1 MADYYPLLERAVSSL
16 TESTPETRRAIY
28 ERARKALLTQLRN
41 VQPPVPES
49 YINRENQALNLSI
62 AQLEAALQRADGS
75 PAASASGRPVVP
87 GQQRPLSPAGAARPG
102 SPAQAP
108 RPAGGSGAPQ
118 APSARPELK
127 PELKSGADLPP
138 NSMAPPVQGGLRDGD
153 AAPQADDQ
161 PRIAQDRAEQEVV
174 LDPDDERRE
183 GRRPVAIAPP
193 KSPPHP
199 MKRMAILGVILIA
212 ATTAVAMLAIRLR
225 DNPQDYARSRT
236 PVSTEEPEAPAGKL
250 IDRVGS
256 DQTGRAGAPAP
267 APAPSPKAPAPAPE
281 AVIPVAQRAAI
292 LIEAPDD
299 PQKVKTFI
307 GTSLWRLDPS
317 GEQAVLVAEIALP
330 DAKLNVSMRMSRNTD
345 LKLPASH
352 TMEFRFT
359 PAPGSDAPGIAE
371 IDTPQ
376 MRIEDS
382 ANGAPLAGVPAPI
395 MPKYF
400 LVGLSNGE
408 KLVSRNMEL
417 MRDRGWVDIPM
428 VLTNGRIAKL
438 TFEKGASGD
447 RALAQAMQAW
457 DKP

>member
-16 TESTPETRRAIY
+16 TDSTPETRRAIY
-28 ERARKALLTQLRN
+28 ERARKALLNQLRN

-75 PAASASGRPVVP
+75 PAASASGRPLVP
-87 GQQRPLSPAGAARPG
+87 GPTRPLSPTGAARPG
-102 SPAQAP
+102 AAAQPP
-108 RPAGGSGAPQ
+108 RGAAQ
-118 APSARPELK
+118 SAAARPELR

-138 NSMAPPVQGGLRDGD
+138 NSSAPPVRGDLRDGD
-153 AAPQADDQ
+153 GAPKPDDQ
-161 PRIAQDRAEQEVV
+161 PPRSAPDRAEQEVV

-199 MKRMAILGVILIA
+199 MKRIAILGVILIA
-212 ATTAVAMLAIRLR
+212 ATAAVATLAIRLK
-225 DNPQDYARSRT
+225 DNPQDYARART
-236 PVSTEEPEAPAGKL
+236 PVSTEEVEAPSGKL

-256 DQTGRAGAPAP
+256 DQTGRAGAPKPSP
-267 APAPSPKAPAPAPE
+267 APATAPTPPTSAPE
-281 AVIPVAQRAAI
+281 VVIPIAQRAAI

-307 GTSLWRLDPS
+307 GTSLWRLDTS

-330 DAKLNVSMRMSRNTD
+330 DAKLTVSMRMARNTD
-345 LKLPASH
+345 PKLPASH

-359 PAPGSDAPGIAE
+359 PAPGSDAPGVSE

-395 MPKYF
+395 MPNYF

-428 VLTNGRIAKL
+428 VLSNGRIAKL

>member
-16 TESTPETRRAIY
+16 PESTPETRRAIY

-62 AQLEAALQRADGS
+62 AQLEAALQRSGGS
-75 PAASASGRPVVP
+75 PATSASGRPFVP
-87 GQQRPLSPAGAARPG
+87 GAQRPLSPAGAARPG
-102 SPAQAP
+102 SPAQSLRTTGLGGGASS
-108 RPAGGSGAPQ
+108 PAAS
-118 APSARPELK
+118 PELR

-138 NSMAPPVQGGLRDGD
+138 NSLAPPVHGGLRDGEV
-153 AAPQADDQ
+153 AAKSDGARSVP
-161 PRIAQDRAEQEVV
+161 PDRAEQQEVV

-212 ATTAVAMLAIRLR
+212 ATAAVAALAIRLK

-236 PVSTEEPEAPAGKL
+236 PVSTEEAEAPAGKL

-267 APAPSPKAPAPAPE
+267 AAAPPPPAPE
-281 AVIPVAQRAAI
+281 ALLPVAQRAAI
-292 LIEAPDD
+292 LIEAPDE

-307 GTSLWRLDPS
+307 GTSLWRLDTS
-317 GEQAVLVAEIALP
+317 GEQPVLVAEIALP
-330 DAKLNVSMRMSRNTD
+330 DAKLTVSMRMSRNID
-345 LKLPASH
+345 SRLPASH

-382 ANGAPLAGVPAPI
+382 ANGAPLVGVPAPI
-395 MPKYF
+395 MPNYF
-400 LVGLSNGE
+400 LVGLSTGD
-408 KLVSRNMEL
+408 KIVSRNMEL

-428 VLTNGRIAKL
+428 VLSNGRIAKL

>member
-16 TESTPETRRAIY
+16 PESTPETRRAIY
-28 ERARKALLTQLRN
+28 ERARKALLNQLRN

-62 AQLEAALQRADGS
+62 AQLEAALQRSGGS
-75 PAASASGRPVVP
+75 PAASASGRPFVP
-87 GQQRPLSPAGAARPG
+87 GPQRPLSPTGQARPG
-102 SPAQAP
+102 APAQPQRTSGLSGGAQTPAP
-108 RPAGGSGAPQ
+108 RPL
-118 APSARPELK
+118 LK
-127 PELKSGADLPP
+127 PELKSGADLSP
-138 NSMAPPVQGGLRDGD
+138 NSMAPPVHGGLRDGD
-153 AAPQADDQ
+153 SAPKADDTQ
-161 PRIAQDRAEQEVV
+161 PGPQVRVEQEVV

-193 KSPPHP
+193 KAPPHP

-212 ATTAVAMLAIRLR
+212 ATAAVATLAIRLK

-236 PVSTEEPEAPAGKL
+236 PVSTEEPEAPTGKL

-267 APAPSPKAPAPAPE
+267 TPPPRPAPAPE
-281 AVIPVAQRAAI
+281 VTIPVAQRAAI

-299 PQKVKTFI
+299 PQKVKTFV
-307 GTSLWRLDPS
+307 GSSLWRLDTS
-317 GEQAVLVAEIALP
+317 GEQPVLVAEIALP
-330 DAKLNVSMRMSRNTD
+330 DAKLNVSMRMSRNSD
-345 LKLPASH
+345 PRLPASH
-352 TMEFRFT
+352 TMEFRFI
-359 PAPGSDAPGIAE
+359 PAAGSEIPGIAE

-382 ANGAPLAGVPAPI
+382 ANGAPLVGVPAPI
-395 MPKYF
+395 MPNYF
-400 LVGLSNGE
+400 LVGLSSGD

-428 VLTNGRIAKL
+428 VLSNGRIAKL

-447 RALAQAMQAW
+447 RILAQAMQAW

>member
-16 TESTPETRRAIY
+16 PESTPETRRAIY

-49 YINRENQALNLSI
+49 YISRENQALNLSI
-62 AQLEAALQRADGS
+62 AQLEAALQRSGGP
-75 PAASASGRPVVP
+75 PATSASGRPFVP
-87 GQQRPLSPAGAARPG
+87 GAQRPLSPAGAVRPG
-102 SPAQAP
+102 SPAPSLRSTGLA
-108 RPAGGSGAPQ
+108 SGAPS
-118 APSARPELK
+118 PSASPELR

-138 NSMAPPVQGGLRDGD
+138 NSLAPPVQGGLRDGD
-153 AAPQADDQ
+153 VAVKPDGARSGP
-161 PRIAQDRAEQEVV
+161 PDRAEQEVV
-174 LDPDDERRE
+174 LDSDDERRE

-212 ATTAVAMLAIRLR
+212 ATAAVAALAIRLK

-256 DQTGRAGAPAP
+256 DQTGRAGAPGPVAAP
-267 APAPSPKAPAPAPE
+267 PASAPE

-307 GTSLWRLDPS
+307 GTSLWRLDTS
-317 GEQAVLVAEIALP
+317 GELPVLVAEIALP
-330 DAKLNVSMRMSRNTD
+330 DAKLTVSMRMSRNTD
-345 LKLPASH
+345 SRLPASH
-352 TMEFRFT
+352 TMEFRFM
-359 PAPGSDAPGIAE
+359 PVAGSDAPGIAE

-382 ANGAPLAGVPAPI
+382 ANGAPLVGVPAPI
-395 MPKYF
+395 MSNYF
-400 LVGLSNGE
+400 LVGLSTGD
-408 KLVSRNMEL
+408 KIVSRNMEL

-428 VLTNGRIAKL
+428 VLSNGRIAKL

>member
-1 MADYYPLLERAVSSL
+1 
-16 TESTPETRRAIY
+16 
-28 ERARKALLTQLRN
+28 
-41 VQPPVPES
+41 
-49 YINRENQALNLSI
+49 
-62 AQLEAALQRADGS
+62 
-75 PAASASGRPVVP
+75 
-87 GQQRPLSPAGAARPG
+87 
-102 SPAQAP
+102 
-108 RPAGGSGAPQ
+108 
-118 APSARPELK
+118 
-127 PELKSGADLPP
+127 
-138 NSMAPPVQGGLRDGD
+138 
-153 AAPQADDQ
+153 
-161 PRIAQDRAEQEVV
+161 
-174 LDPDDERRE
+174 
-183 GRRPVAIAPP
+183 
-193 KSPPHP
+193 

-212 ATTAVAMLAIRLR
+212 ATAAVAALAIRLK

-236 PVSTEEPEAPAGKL
+236 PVSTEEAEAPAGKL

-267 APAPSPKAPAPAPE
+267 AAAPPAPALE

-307 GTSLWRLDPS
+307 GTSLWRLDMS
-317 GEQAVLVAEIALP
+317 GEQPVLVAEIALP
-330 DAKLNVSMRMSRNTD
+330 DAKLTVSMRMSRNIDT
-345 LKLPASH
+345 KLPASH

-382 ANGAPLAGVPAPI
+382 ANGAPLVGVPAPI
-395 MPKYF
+395 MPNYF
-400 LVGLSNGE
+400 LVGLSNGD
-408 KLVSRNMEL
+408 KIVSRNMEL

-428 VLTNGRIAKL
+428 VLSNGRIAKL

-447 RALAQAMQAW
+447 RVLAQAMQAW